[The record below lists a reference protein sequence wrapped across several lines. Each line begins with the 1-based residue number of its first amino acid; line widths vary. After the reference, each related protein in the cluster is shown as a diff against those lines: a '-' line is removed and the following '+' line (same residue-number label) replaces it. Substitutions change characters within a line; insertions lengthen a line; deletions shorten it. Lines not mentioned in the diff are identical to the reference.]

1 MLGHPQASREEI
13 VVRRLLGKRW
23 CILAY
28 DRHGWFVKYHSMRL
42 IVAVLLVRNE
52 EALVHEDDVG
62 SYGLDKVD

>member
-1 MLGHPQASREEI
+1 M
-13 VVRRLLGKRW
+13 RRLLGKRW